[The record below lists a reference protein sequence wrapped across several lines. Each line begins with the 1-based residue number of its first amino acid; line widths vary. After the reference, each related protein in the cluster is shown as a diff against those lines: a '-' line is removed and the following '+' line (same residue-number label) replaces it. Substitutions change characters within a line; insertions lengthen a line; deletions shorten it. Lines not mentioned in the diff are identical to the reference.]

1 MNKSQKILKP
11 KIFFNASVILSGLY
25 SPKGGSAKILSWV
38 KQKKITGIISE
49 IIIDEIFR
57 HIDKLKLKKS
67 FTAKFL
73 INNFQIETA
82 PLEPEVTKYYP
93 KVIDYGDAHVLA
105 SAKQAKCKY
114 LVSLDKKHL
123 LSLQKKIKTYSI
135 VSPAQL
141 LQILRGS

>member
-1 MNKSQKILKP
+1 MKNKPKTSKP
-11 KIFFNASVILSGLY
+11 KIFFNASVILAGLY

-38 KQKKITGIISE
+38 KQKKIIGIISE

-57 HIDKLKLKKS
+57 HTDKLKLKKS
-67 FTAKFL
+67 STAKFL
-73 INNFQIETA
+73 VNNFQIETA
-82 PLEPEVTKYYP
+82 PSEATTIKYYS

-123 LSLQKKIKTYSI
+123 LSLQKKIKIYSI
-135 VSPAQL
+135 VSPKKLIQTL
-141 LQILRGS
+141 SNI